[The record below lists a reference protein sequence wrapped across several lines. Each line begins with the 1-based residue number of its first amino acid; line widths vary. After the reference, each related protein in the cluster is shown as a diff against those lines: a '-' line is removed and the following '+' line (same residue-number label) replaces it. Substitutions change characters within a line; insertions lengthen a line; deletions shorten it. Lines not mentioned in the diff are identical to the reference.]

1 MQQSKRRLY
10 REKVQQLWQK
20 VKDGRLAEEERGESE
35 REVVELVS
43 SLTSSWETIHGGL
56 MAATVLLPGASPHFV
71 EKMKG
76 EVPIIQ
82 GYLEIFDGAEQ
93 RDKT

>member
-1 MQQSKRRLY
+1 
-10 REKVQQLWQK
+10 
-20 VKDGRLAEEERGESE
+20 
-35 REVVELVS
+35 
-43 SLTSSWETIHGGL
+43 

-82 GYLEIFDGAEQ
+82 GYLEIFDGVEQ